1 VRLMTR
7 GTDPSFLRAALQ
19 PLGER
24 RTYLRMA
31 YLALGL
37 PLGTAYL
44 VYLTTMLAVGFS
56 LAVTLVGFPIVA
68 YTLVTARSLTAFDCR
83 LTERLL
89 GAQMPLARQAAIGGK
104 SFLGNALARLGDRAA
119 WRNVL
124 YLAVRFPL
132 GVLDFTVVVTLLWSV
147 VWCLGNPIYV
157 GFGGSWNI
165 GTWRIDTVGEALLF
179 VLPGLVLLIV
189 TPRAVSGLTALS
201 ESITTRMVGR
211 MSYAELRQATVRVL
225 AGGRELDGP
234 GIVTQLILY
243 NGSSVDI
250 SPANVYAVLRGLE
263 GSGLVELH
271 ADGEYDHFLLTSSGE
286 AVARAT

>member
-1 VRLMTR
+1 MT
-7 GTDPSFLRAALQ
+7 GDTDPTFLRAALQ

-24 RTYLRMA
+24 QTYLRMA

-37 PLGTAYL
+37 PLGTAYI

-68 YTLVTARSLTAFDCR
+68 YTLVTARSLTAFDCEVI
-83 LTERLL
+83 ERLL
-89 GAQMPLARQAAIGGK
+89 GVEMPLPRQAAIGGK
-104 SFLGNALARLGDRAA
+104 GFLANALARLGDRAA

-124 YLAVRFPL
+124 YLIVRFPL
-132 GVLDFTVVVTLLWSV
+132 GVLDFSVVVALLWSV

-157 GFGGSWNI
+157 GLGGSWDI

-179 VLPGLVLLIV
+179 VLPGLVLLLV
-189 TPRAVSGLTALS
+189 TPPAVNGLTALS
-201 ESITTRMVGR
+201 ASITRRMVGR
-211 MSYAELRQATVRVL
+211 MSYEELRQATVRVL

-234 GIVTQLILY
+234 AIVKQLIVY

-263 GSGLVELH
+263 GSGLVEPH
-271 ADGEYDHFLLTSSGE
+271 ADGGYDHFLLTSSGE